1 MDPQNS
7 STGEVDRAE
16 AARMLAEAEVRP
28 PVSSRHD
35 ARLFAAFAAAIS
47 LLMGIGTVAIM
58 FSNWALVPYVL
69 LLFVAIFWQRRA
81 IKAGPRGSGRT
92 YTWGV
97 AGSGVM
103 ILVVVTGL
111 NVIRTTIGLTAWWYL
126 LGVLFVALPGLVAAA
141 IIDRRGPER

>member
-16 AARMLAEAEVRP
+16 AARMLAEAEGRP

-69 LLFVAIFWQRRA
+69 GCVVAWVSNEYGIGIAPLNGIVVAKDQPEFAEALRGHLRDTHDAAVDPVTFV
-81 IKAGPRGSGRT
+81 P
-92 YTWGV
+92 
-97 AGSGVM
+97 
-103 ILVVVTGL
+103 
-111 NVIRTTIGLTAWWYL
+111 
-126 LGVLFVALPGLVAAA
+126 
-141 IIDRRGPER
+141 